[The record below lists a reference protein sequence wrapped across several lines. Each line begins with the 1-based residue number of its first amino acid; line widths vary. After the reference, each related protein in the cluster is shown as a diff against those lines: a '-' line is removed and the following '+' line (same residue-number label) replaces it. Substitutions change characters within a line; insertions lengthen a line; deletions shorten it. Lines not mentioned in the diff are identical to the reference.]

1 MLPRRFVILSEF
13 ENSTRADLCSLRS
26 HSFLHRQEAKR
37 AMTALND
44 KLVRGRKIMVTAAAE
59 QTYSDPSDVRLAAL
73 SGKGRG
79 ASRTGD
85 AHRPTAISLLKG
97 QGVANA

>member
-1 MLPRRFVILSEF
+1 
-13 ENSTRADLCSLRS
+13 
-26 HSFLHRQEAKR
+26 
-37 AMTALND
+37 MTALND

-79 ASRTGD
+79 ASRTND